1 MSQNNL
7 ENVKNSDLITPE
19 GQTNDPLPSDVKADE
34 NANDEATLKAND
46 KEAQQSKKDSDKGG
60 ETKSKSGNFQT
71 IAVALVLCLVCSV
84 LVSAIAVGLKP
95 QQQANAR
102 LDLNKNILVASD
114 KFDPATD
121 TNAVVAERFGAFE
134 TRLINLETGT
144 FATEEEITNAGISDV
159 ATYDVAKAAR
169 TPSLSTP
176 LENDIAA
183 IGGKPKFGKAYLS
196 KDANGELELI
206 VLPFNG
212 AGLWGQ
218 IYGLITLDKDLNT
231 IKGVNFYEHKETPG
245 LGSRIT
251 EEPWRAQWVEKTLY
265 DDNGNLHMGVA
276 KQGTA
281 NANQVDGISGATL
294 TGRGVHNMLQ
304 FWLGENGYKPFLDN
318 LRAGKAEKG
327 A

>member
-1 MSQNNL
+1 MST
-7 ENVKNSDLITPE
+7 KNSNMKTIIT
-19 GQTNDPLPSDVKADE
+19 
-34 NANDEATLKAND
+34 
-46 KEAQQSKKDSDKGG
+46 
-60 ETKSKSGNFQT
+60 
-71 IAVALVLCLVCSV
+71 ALMLCLICSV
-84 LVSAIAVGLKP
+84 MVSAVAVGLKS
-95 QQQANAR
+95 QQQSNER
-102 LDLNKNILVASD
+102 LDLNKNILVAAD
-114 KFDPATD
+114 KFNPNTD
-121 TNAVVAERFGAFE
+121 SNSVVAERFDNFE
-134 TRLINLETGT
+134 TRLINLETGQ
-144 FATEEEITNAGISDV
+144 FASDDEIRQAGITDV

-169 TPSLSTP
+169 DPKLSLP
-176 LENDIAA
+176 LENDIAG

-196 KDANGELELI
+196 KNANGELEMI
-206 VLPFNG
+206 VLPFHG

-231 IKGVNFYEHKETPG
+231 IKGVNFYQHKETPG

-251 EEPWRAQWVEKTLY
+251 DEPWRAQWVSKTLY

-304 FWLGENGYKPFLDN
+304 FWLGENGYKPFLDK
-318 LRAGKAEKG
+318 LRAGNAEQG